1 MTGDRDKFITLQK
14 ERNGSVSFRNDNSAK
29 IIGEGTIQI
38 GNKNKKAQNVLL
50 VEDMK
55 HNLLSVSQMCDQG
68 HKVTFDSQKCEIRRE
83 GSGKLVGTAARTSNN
98 IYVLSEIGNE
108 KCCLGK
114 EDESWLWHIRMGHM
128 HFDNLVKVNKR
139 EAVREMPQ
147 IMKPTNTLCKHCQ
160 QGKKTN
166 TRFKSKE
173 YSTTRPLEIVHT
185 DLVGP
190 TTTKGLKGERY
201 FMLLVDDYTRMTVVC
216 FLKNKLEAFEN
227 FKIYKEMVENEMDS
241 RIKCLRFD
249 NGGEFTSKEF
259 MDYCNSHGI
268 KRKFF
273 VARTPQ
279 QNGVVER
286 KNMIVQEMARTM
298 LMDSKLTDIFW
309 TQVVHTTVHI
319 QNRVMLRN
327 NTDKN
332 PYELWKG
339 RPTNVKHF
347 RVFGRK
353 CYIKR
358 EDGRMGK
365 FDSHVEKGVL
375 VGYSSTRK
383 AYKCY
388 NLRLNKVVESI
399 NVTIDETGRP
409 ESKEEENK
417 SMEQIFEEEEA
428 EDEVEEKDEENLT
441 ETKEQFQQV
450 SPKTPS
456 KQVQKNHPS
465 DQIIGNKDAGVETRR
480 KIHSPEQTHLTLLST
495 IEPNCFEEANK
506 DEFWNKAM
514 NEELDQIE
522 KNDTWELVPRPK
534 NKNVIDTKWVFRNKL
549 NEDGQV
555 TRNKARLV
563 CKGYAQIE
571 GIDFEETF
579 APVARMEAIRLLL
592 AYACSKNVKVY
603 QMDVKSTFL
612 NGELEEEVYIEQP
625 EGFQLSENADYVCKL
640 KKALYGLK
648 QAPRAWYSR
657 LDKYLQQAGFR
668 KGSADNNLYIKV
680 SEGNI
685 LLIEVYVDDIIFGS
699 DDDRLSQK
707 FAKDMQNEFEMSLLG
722 ELSFFLGLQICQR
735 NQGIFISQTKYIREM
750 LKRFGMEDCKPVITP
765 MQTSC
770 KLRKDDDLKST
781 DQRQYRSMIDN
792 LLYVTTS
799 RPDVMQAVGHAA

>member
-1 MTGDRDKFITLQK
+1 
-14 ERNGSVSFRNDNSAK
+14 
-29 IIGEGTIQI
+29 
-38 GNKNKKAQNVLL
+38 
-50 VEDMK
+50 MK
-55 HNLLSVSQMCDQG
+55 QD
-68 HKVTFDSQKCEIRRE
+68 
-83 GSGKLVGTAARTSNN
+83 
-98 IYVLSEIGNE
+98 
-108 KCCLGK
+108 
-114 EDESWLWHIRMGHM
+114 
-128 HFDNLVKVNKR
+128 
-139 EAVREMPQ
+139 
-147 IMKPTNTLCKHCQ
+147 
-160 QGKKTN
+160 
-166 TRFKSKE
+166 
-173 YSTTRPLEIVHT
+173 
-185 DLVGP
+185 
-190 TTTKGLKGERY
+190 
-201 FMLLVDDYTRMTVVC
+201 
-216 FLKNKLEAFEN
+216 
-227 FKIYKEMVENEMDS
+227 
-241 RIKCLRFD
+241 
-249 NGGEFTSKEF
+249 
-259 MDYCNSHGI
+259 
-268 KRKFF
+268 
-273 VARTPQ
+273 
-279 QNGVVER
+279 
-286 KNMIVQEMARTM
+286 
-298 LMDSKLTDIFW
+298 
-309 TQVVHTTVHI
+309 
-319 QNRVMLRN
+319 
-327 NTDKN
+327 
-332 PYELWKG
+332 
-339 RPTNVKHF
+339 
-347 RVFGRK
+347 
-353 CYIKR
+353 
-358 EDGRMGK
+358 
-365 FDSHVEKGVL
+365 
-375 VGYSSTRK
+375 
-383 AYKCY
+383 
-388 NLRLNKVVESI
+388 
-399 NVTIDETGRP
+399 RP

-417 SMEQIFEEEEA
+417 SMEQLFEEEEA
-428 EDEVEEKDEENLT
+428 EDEVEEEDEENLT
-441 ETKEQFQQV
+441 ETEEKVQQV

-456 KQVQKNHPS
+456 KRVQKNHPS

-480 KIHSPEQTHLTLLST
+480 KIRSPEQTHLALLST

-549 NEDGQV
+549 NEYGQV

-579 APVARMEAIRLLL
+579 APVARMEAIWLLL

-603 QMDVKSTFL
+603 QMDVKSSFL

-722 ELSFFLGLQICQR
+722 ELSFFLGLQIRQR

-770 KLRKDDDLKST
+770 KLSKDDDSKST
-781 DQRQYRSMIDN
+781 DQRKYRSMIGS

-799 RPDVMQAVGHAA
+799 RPDVMQAVGQVA